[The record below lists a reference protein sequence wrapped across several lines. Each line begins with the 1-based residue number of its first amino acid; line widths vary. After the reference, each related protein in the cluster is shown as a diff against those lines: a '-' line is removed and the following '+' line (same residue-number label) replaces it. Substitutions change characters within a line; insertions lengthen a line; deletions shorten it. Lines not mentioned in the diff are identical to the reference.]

1 MSAAPDGFE
10 IDFHGSLSETVT
22 LAGVPRM
29 AAILIGALTAV
40 LALGLQTPW
49 IGLPLGALLYGTA
62 LWMAK
67 RDPYVFDI
75 LGRHLRQPDYLDG

>member
-1 MSAAPDGFE
+1 MSAAPEGFE
-10 IDFHGSLSETVT
+10 IEFHGSLSEPVT

-29 AAILIGALTAV
+29 AAVLIGALTAM

-49 IGLPLGALLYGTA
+49 IGLPLGGVLYGAA

-67 RDPYVFDI
+67 RDPHVFDI
-75 LGRHLRQPDYLDG
+75 LRRHLRQPHHLDG

>member
-1 MSAAPDGFE
+1 MDQIEGFE
-10 IDFHGSLSETVT
+10 IAFHGSLSEPVT

-29 AAILIGALTAV
+29 AAVLIGTLTAV

-49 IGLPLGALLYGTA
+49 IGLPLGATLYGAA

-67 RDPYVFDI
+67 RDPYVFDV
-75 LGRHLRQPDYLDG
+75 LGRHLRQPSHLDG

>member
-1 MSAAPDGFE
+1 MDAIEGFE
-10 IDFHGSLSETVT
+10 IAFHGSLSEPVT
-22 LAGVPRM
+22 LAGVPHT
-29 AAILIGALTAV
+29 AAVLIGGLTAI

-49 IGLPLGALLYGTA
+49 IGLPLGAALYAAA

-75 LGRHLRQPDYLDG
+75 LGRHLRQPSHLDG